1 MGARDFLTLTDFFG
15 KKCFPD
21 PSKMSNAQ
29 DPRRPDKIV
38 RYSDPVIQGQLAN
51 GSPAN
56 SANNPNGGGGNPNG
70 NPNADDLTP
79 DYMNVLGM
87 IFSMCALMMR
97 MKWCAWI
104 ALYCSCISFA
114 NTKLNDD
121 TKQIMSSFML
131 SISAVV
137 MSYLQNPAPMNLP
150 GSS

>member
-1 MGARDFLTLTDFFG
+1 MARDSSQATDSLFSSCRFAN
-15 KKCFPD
+15 PILLA
-21 PSKMSNAQ
+21 AQ
-29 DPRRPDKIV
+29 GGASGAAAAAK
-38 RYSDPVIQGQLAN
+38 G
-51 GSPAN
+51 
-56 SANNPNGGGGNPNG
+56 PNGTE
-70 NPNADDLTP
+70 DLTP

-137 MSYLQNPAPMNLP
+137 MSYLQNPAPMTLP
-150 GSS
+150 GTG

>member
-1 MGARDFLTLTDFFG
+1 
-15 KKCFPD
+15 
-21 PSKMSNAQ
+21 MSNSS

-51 GSPAN
+51 GSAV
-56 SANNPNGGGGNPNG
+56 ANPNANPGGAPGSGGNPNT
-70 NPNADDLTP
+70 DDLTP

-114 NTKLNDD
+114 CTKLNDD

-131 SISAVV
+131 SISAIF
-137 MSYLQNPAPMNLP
+137 MSYLQNPAPMVIP
-150 GSS
+150 GTS

>member
-1 MGARDFLTLTDFFG
+1 MYCG
-15 KKCFPD
+15 KHNTQIQFI
-21 PSKMSNAQ
+21 SRSINMNSSA
-29 DPRRPDKIV
+29 DPRRPDRVI
-38 RYSDPVIQGQLAN
+38 RYSNPLLQTQNAQAAGSGQ
-51 GSPAN
+51 S
-56 SANNPNGGGGNPNG
+56 
-70 NPNADDLTP
+70 NASGDDLTP

-87 IFSMCALMMR
+87 VFSMCALMMR

-137 MSYLQNPAPMNLP
+137 MSYLQNPTPMTLP
-150 GSS
+150 GTA